1 VKSGTKGKAWGI
13 RHGALFKSHV
23 AKAMVQKR
31 GRKEAYLC
39 GMQIIFFLITLIT
52 LACRSNQGTAPVVP
66 SRTTDT
72 TINVTSREIAEM
84 QTEVDYDSTQ
94 WVELTEGEGYIIDIK
109 YATTDNFVKEAVYP
123 CGRCF
128 VKPKVAEMLAHV
140 RDELKEAGY
149 RIKLFDCYRPR
160 PVQYKLWEK
169 VPNPNYVA
177 RPTEGSMHNR
187 GVALDLTLT
196 DKTGKEIDMGTPYDF
211 FGPEAH
217 HDYTKLP
224 QNILGFRKRLKS
236 TMESHGFSSI
246 RTEWWHYSL
255 AQGSYPLADWQWKC
269 N

>member
-1 VKSGTKGKAWGI
+1 MYYLLFILYFLTSSCKPADSSKSSTESKTTNP
-13 RHGALFKSHV
+13 STHV
-23 AKAMVQKR
+23 S
-31 GRKEAYLC
+31 
-39 GMQIIFFLITLIT
+39 
-52 LACRSNQGTAPVVP
+52 SNQVIQ
-66 SRTTDT
+66 RNEIDYDT
-72 TINVTSREIAEM
+72 TKWT
-84 QTEVDYDSTQ
+84 
-94 WVELTEGEGYIIDIK
+94 ELTEADGYIIDIK

-128 VKPKVAEMLAHV
+128 VKPKVAQQLSYV

-169 VPNPNYVA
+169 VPNPSYVA
-177 RPTEGSMHNR
+177 DPKEGSMHNR

-217 HDYTKLP
+217 HTYTNLP
-224 QNILGFRKRLKS
+224 QNTLGFRKRLKS
-236 TMESHGFSSI
+236 TMESHGFASI

-255 AQGSYPLADWQWKC
+255 ATGTYPLEDWQWNC